1 MADLIIRDCSLL
13 WITGIQLPATLDPE
27 VYSASNRKE
36 CQKQKV
42 NVPGE

>member
-1 MADLIIRDCSLL
+1 MADLIIRDSSLL
-13 WITGIQLPATLDPE
+13 WITGIQLPAALDSG

-36 CQKQKV
+36 YQEQKE